1 MTERERMRQREIRA
15 KRRRAQRRKELMTR
29 ILVAKSG
36 NIPVQTSGTGNTAEM
51 AAQSV
56 TVQEENAE
64 TVELVGETAK
74 PEEAAVEATAEVQQ
88 SAPVINE
95 DGIIFV
101 GHSESVSPST
111 AEEALGYAN
120 FFAAQYDYDRAIE
133 TIKMLSGYESNSA
146 LTDAIARYT
155 AEKDSCVPVDVT
167 TIPHVFFHSLLNDDR
182 GLRVDVVGS
191 DRAWRNDAAMTTA
204 NEYDHLMQ
212 QMYDA
217 GYVMVSLDDMCIKT
231 KNDDGST
238 SVAKNTS
245 LMLPPD
251 KKAFVLS
258 VDDLSYYHTY
268 GPYLRHRHTGLR
280 NQTGTR

>member
-29 ILVAKSG
+29 ILVAFLVIAVIVTALIVVNIFKGKKSG
-36 NIPVQTSGTGNTAEM
+36 SVPVQTAGTGNTAEM

-64 TVELVGETAK
+64 TVELVAETAK
-74 PEEAAVEATAEVQQ
+74 PEEAAVETTAGAQQ

-101 GHSESVSPST
+101 GHSESVNPST

-155 AEKDSCVPVDVT
+155 AEKDSCVPVEPS
-167 TIPHVFFHSLLNDDR
+167 I
-182 GLRVDVVGS
+182 
-191 DRAWRNDAAMTTA
+191 
-204 NEYDHLMQ
+204 
-212 QMYDA
+212 
-217 GYVMVSLDDMCIKT
+217 
-231 KNDDGST
+231 
-238 SVAKNTS
+238 
-245 LMLPPD
+245 
-251 KKAFVLS
+251 
-258 VDDLSYYHTY
+258 
-268 GPYLRHRHTGLR
+268 
-280 NQTGTR
+280 